1 MVSNNQVRRLRELM
15 AKDNRIIVNA
25 AKTGMDVKTARKYLH
40 RDGLHSELA
49 TVHAWRTRKDPFN
62 EVWKE
67 VNPFLELNPGLEA
80 KTLFEYLQRTHP
92 GRFPEGQLRSF
103 QRGVRRWRALE
114 GPPKEVFFA
123 QEHQPGYLC
132 QSDFTYMH
140 ELGVTIGGEVF
151 DHLLYHFVLTY
162 SNWESGTVCFSE
174 SYESLSEG
182 LQAALWELGAVPAVH
197 QTDRMTAAVCH
208 PGREVFTQRYAG
220 LLRHYGL
227 EGRYCRVQQPNEN
240 GDIEQRHHRFKRAV
254 DQALMLR
261 GSRNFSSRADYEGF
275 LRKLFEQ
282 LNSRRAGKLQEER
295 KHLRPL
301 PTVRLDCFK
310 KVGPIRV
317 TSGSTIK
324 AGHNIYSVDSRLIGE
339 NVAVHLYAE
348 HLEVWYAQRCLERIP
363 RLRGDGKHRIQYR
376 HVINWLVRKPAAFE
390 NYRYRADLF
399 PSSRFRR
406 AYDELKG
413 HLAVTRAAAAYLAV
427 LKLAAEESEDLVDRA
442 LGLLFDRR
450 TAISLEAVAAALA
463 EVRGAPSA
471 AAGVTIAPVDVGVYD
486 GLLENEELSHAAAV

>member
-1 MVSNNQVRRLRELM
+1 M

-25 AKTGMDVKTARKYLH
+25 AKVGMDAKSARKYLQQ
-40 RDGLHSELA
+40 DGLPSELV
-49 TVHAWRTRKDPFN
+49 TTHTWRTREDPFE
-62 EVWKE
+62 EVWSE
-67 VNPFLELNPGLEA
+67 VYPFLELNPGLEA

-92 GRFPEGQLRSF
+92 GRFPDGQLRSF

-114 GPPKEVFFA
+114 GPPKEVFFE

-174 SYESLSEG
+174 CFESLNEG

-208 PGREVFTQRYAG
+208 PGREEFTQRYAG

-227 EGRYCRVQQPNEN
+227 EGRYCRAAQPNEN
-240 GDIEQRHHRFKRAV
+240 GDVEQRHHRFKRAV

-261 GSRNFSSRADYEGF
+261 GSRNFASRAEYEDF
-275 LRKLFEQ
+275 LRHLFAQ
-282 LNSRRAGKLQEER
+282 LNAGRTAKLEEER
-295 KHLRPL
+295 KFLRPL
-301 PTVRLDCFK
+301 PSARLDCFK
-310 KVGPIRV
+310 KLSGIRV
-317 TSGSTIK
+317 SSGSTIK
-324 AGHNIYSVDSRLIGE
+324 AGHNIYSVNSRLIGE
-339 NVAVHLYAE
+339 TVAVHLYAE
-348 HLEVWYAQRCLERIP
+348 HLEVWYAQRCLEHIP
-363 RLRGDGKHRIQYR
+363 RLRGEGKHRIQYR
-376 HVINWLVRKPAAFE
+376 HVIDWLVRKPAAFE
-390 NYRYRADLF
+390 NYRFRADLF

-413 HLAVTRAAAAYLAV
+413 HLALTKAAAIYLAV
-427 LKLAAEESEDLVDRA
+427 LKLAADESEELVDRS
-442 LGLLFDRR
+442 LQLLYDRHHPVSFS
-450 TAISLEAVAAALA
+450 AVLETLT
-463 EVRGAPSA
+463 EVRGAPSPA
-471 AAGVTIAPVDVGVYD
+471 QGVLIAPVDVSIYD
-486 GLLENEELSHAAAV
+486 GLLEGSEVSDGAPI

>member
-1 MVSNNQVRRLRELM
+1 MVSDSQVRRLRDLM
-15 AKDNRIIVNA
+15 AKDKRVEVNA
-25 AKTGMDVKTARKYLH
+25 ARVGMDAKTARKYL
-40 RDGLHSELA
+40 REEGLPSELA
-49 TVHAWRTRKDPFN
+49 ASHSWRTREDPFGGVWS
-62 EVWKE
+62 EVYL
-67 VNPFLELNPGLEA
+67 FLELNPGLEA
-80 KTLFEYLQRTHP
+80 KTLFEYLQRTYP
-92 GRFPEGQLRSF
+92 GRFPDGQVRSF

-114 GPPKEVFFA
+114 GPPKEVFFE

-140 ELGVTIGGEVF
+140 DVGVTIGGEVF
-151 DHLLYHFVLTY
+151 DHLIYHFVLTY
-162 SNWESGTVCFSE
+162 SNWEDGTVCFSE

-182 LQAALWELGAVPAVH
+182 LQGALWELGAVPAVH

-208 PGREVFTQRYAG
+208 PGREEFTQRYAA

-227 EGRYCRVQQPNEN
+227 EGRYCRAQQPHEN
-240 GDIEQRHHRFKRAV
+240 GDVEQRHYRFKRAL
-254 DQALMLR
+254 DQALLLR
-261 GSRNFSSRADYEGF
+261 GSRNFASRADYEGF
-275 LRKLFEQ
+275 LRHLFAQ
-282 LNSRRAGKLQEER
+282 LNAGRAAKLEEER
-295 KHLRPL
+295 KRLRPL
-301 PTVRLDCFK
+301 PSARLDCFK

-339 NVAVHLYAE
+339 KVAVHLYAE

-363 RLRGDGKHRIQYR
+363 RLRGDGKHHIQYR
-376 HVINWLVRKPAAFE
+376 HVIDWLVRKPGAFE

-413 HLAVTRAAAAYLAV
+413 RLALTRAAAAYLAV
-427 LKLAAEESEDLVDRA
+427 LKLAADESEELVDRA
-442 LGLLFDRR
+442 LERLFDHHHP
-450 TAISLEAVAAALA
+450 ISLAAVSQALT
-463 EVRGAPSA
+463 ELRGAPWP

-486 GLLENEELSHAAAV
+486 GLLEAQEASDAATL

>member
-1 MVSNNQVRRLRELM
+1 M
-15 AKDNRIIVNA
+15 AKDNRIVVNA

-40 RDGLHSELA
+40 QDGLPSELGA
-49 TVHAWRTRKDPFN
+49 AHMWRTREDPFE
-62 EVWKE
+62 EVWAE
-67 VNPFLELNPGLEA
+67 VHPLLELNPGLEA

-114 GPPKEVFFA
+114 GPPKEVFFE

-182 LQAALWELGAVPAVH
+182 LQAAVWELGAVPAVH

-208 PGREVFTQRYAG
+208 PGREEFTQRYAG

-227 EGRYCRVQQPNEN
+227 EGRYIRVRQPNEN

-261 GSRNFSSRADYEGF
+261 GSRDFASRADYDGF
-275 LRKLFEQ
+275 LKKLFAQLNAGRARKL
-282 LNSRRAGKLQEER
+282 EEEG

-301 PTVRLDCFK
+301 PTARLDCFK
-310 KVGPIRV
+310 NVGPIRV

-339 NVAVHLYAE
+339 EVRVHLYAE
-348 HLEVWYAQRCLERIP
+348 HLEVWYAQRRLECIP
-363 RLRGDGKHRIQYR
+363 RLRGQGKHRIQYR
-376 HVINWLVRKPAAFE
+376 HVIDWLVRKPAAFE

-406 AYDELKG
+406 AYDELKA
-413 HLAVTRAAAAYLAV
+413 HLAVTRAAAVYLAV
-427 LKLAAEESEDLVDRA
+427 LKLAADESEELVERA
-442 LGLLFDRR
+442 LGLLFDRH
-450 TAISLEAVAAALA
+450 TPVSLEAVAAALV
-463 EVRGAPSA
+463 ELRDAPSP
-471 AAGVTIAPVDVGVYD
+471 AAGVTITPVDVGVYD
-486 GLLENEELSHAAAV
+486 GLLQNEELSHAAAV